1 MSASEKF
8 EQVLIDSLPVR
19 TLREQYYRKRFFRR
33 RGWRNLHYGVFN
45 TFAEAREEARR
56 HHVVA
61 HYELDHTE
69 WLQSHMHLR
78 LHDYPV
84 LFWLE
89 KLLVST
95 NRIVDLG
102 GSVGVS
108 YYSYSKRLAM
118 AAGLEWLV
126 LELPEV
132 VVQGRAIAEQRHAF
146 PLRFADSFDNIDGG
160 GALLC
165 AGALQ
170 FIEEPL
176 PQLLQRCKTP
186 PSHLLINRIPM
197 REARGYVTLQNTG
210 QAIAPSHVF
219 CRADFLAA
227 LVQLG
232 YVLEDEWDCLEN
244 SLPLPF
250 HPELSVPSY
259 TGLYLRKPADAGIA
273 H

>member
-8 EQVLIDSLPVR
+8 EKVLTASPPVR
-19 TLREQYYRKRFFRR
+19 TLLEQYYRRRFFRS
-33 RGWRNLHYGVFN
+33 RGWQNLHYGVFN
-45 TFAEAREEARR
+45 SFAEAREEARR
-56 HHVVA
+56 HHVTA
-61 HYELDHTE
+61 HYELDHAE
-69 WLQSHMHLR
+69 WLQSHLHLR

-89 KLLVST
+89 KLLTST
-95 NRIVDLG
+95 HRIVDLG

-108 YYSYSKRLAM
+108 YYSYSNRLAM

-132 VVQGRAIAEQRHAF
+132 VARGREIAKERHAF
-146 PLRFADSFDNIDGG
+146 SLRFADSFDGIDGG

-186 PSHLLINRIPM
+186 PVHLLINRIPM
-197 REARGYVTLQNTG
+197 RAASGYVTLQNTG

-219 CRADFLAA
+219 CRADFLGA
-227 LVQLG
+227 LTQLG

-259 TGLYLRKPADAGIA
+259 TGLYLRKSADAGVS